1 MPGFPM
7 NFNSLGIIN
16 GIIDESVQAEQY
28 PEFAMNNTYGIKA
41 YNDTVYNYA
50 KFANNMNN
58 GCLDQIAIC
67 RAAAEGNASYYH
79 VDAPI
84 TQAELTPGVMQ
95 ICNEAQDMCRD
106 NVESPYYY
114 YSGRG
119 VYDIRH
125 PYEDPDPDSGYTDY
139 LNLGHI
145 QEALG
150 VTVNYSGNN
159 GIYYA
164 FQNSGDFIYPN
175 FRLDLEYLLDQG
187 VRVSLAYGDADYIC
201 KFFSQS
207 TSFRVRQ
214 SANQ

>member
-1 MPGFPM
+1 MCA
-7 NFNSLGIIN
+7 S
-16 GIIDESVQAEQY
+16 
-28 PEFAMNNTYGIKA
+28 TYGIKA
-41 YNDTVYNYA
+41 YNDTVYSYA
-50 KFANNMNN
+50 KFANNMYN
-58 GCLDQIAIC
+58 GCLDQIKIC

-84 TQAELTPGVMQ
+84 TNAELTPGVLQ
-95 ICNEAQDMCRD
+95 ICNEAADMCRD

-125 PYEDPDPDSGYTDY
+125 PYNDPTPPSYYPDY
-139 LNLGHI
+139 LNLPEV

-150 VTVNYSGNN
+150 VTLNYSSAN

-175 FRLDLEYLLDQG
+175 FRLDLEHLLDQDI
-187 VRVSLAYGDADYIC
+187 RVSLAYGDADYIC
-201 KFFSQS
+201 K
-207 TSFRVRQ
+207 THIRVLRY
-214 SANQ
+214 

>member
-1 MPGFPM
+1 MISTLLKSPLT
-7 NFNSLGIIN
+7 SI
-16 GIIDESVQAEQY
+16 S
-28 PEFAMNNTYGIKA
+28 TYGIKA
-41 YNDTVYNYA
+41 YNDTVYSYA
-50 KFANNMNN
+50 KFANNMYN
-58 GCLDQIAIC
+58 GCLDQIKIC

-79 VDAPI
+79 ADAQI
-84 TQAELTPGVMQ
+84 TEAELTPGVLQ
-95 ICNEAQDMCRD
+95 ICNEAADMCRD

-125 PYEDPDPDSGYTDY
+125 PYSDPTPPSYYPQY
-139 LNLGHI
+139 LNLPEV

-150 VTVNYSGNN
+150 VTLNYSGNN

-175 FRLDLEYLLDQG
+175 FRLDLEDLLNQD

-201 KFFSQS
+201 KLIEWR
-207 TSFRVRQ
+207 FR
-214 SANQ
+214 